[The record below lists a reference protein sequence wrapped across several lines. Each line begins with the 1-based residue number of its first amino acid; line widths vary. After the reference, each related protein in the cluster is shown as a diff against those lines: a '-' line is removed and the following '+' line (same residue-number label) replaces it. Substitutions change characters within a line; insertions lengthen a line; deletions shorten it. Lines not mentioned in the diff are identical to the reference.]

1 MMGNWK
7 ELPTGDTKQ
16 VKAVIAAEWKAPDR
30 ETQSMAVYE
39 FKERFQKKYLNE
51 VSNAGLKNYSCFLN
65 QDGEHIFHFSE
76 WADALTVESF
86 ICKDWL
92 LSASQL
98 QDKLTITSLWKNLYY
113 PFKSHKVTGK
123 SIENT
128 TLIVFVKQY
137 FQKPDQAKEWVDMI
151 LETLRKEGNHEGFIQ
166 NTYYLN
172 QYGTALLNY
181 ALWENEMSYDI
192 FLKHIFPQTK
202 KNWEAI
208 EKFEGWISKKG
219 VVKRHKEFINL
230 FNQMKVGPS

>member
-1 MMGNWK
+1 MMSNWK
-7 ELPTGDTKQ
+7 ELPSGDIKQ
-16 VKAVIAAEWKAPDR
+16 IKAVIAAEWKAPDR

-39 FKERFQKKYLNE
+39 FKDRFQKNYLKQ
-51 VSNAGLKNYSCFLN
+51 VSDAGLKNYSCFLN
-65 QDGEHIFHFSE
+65 QDGEHVFHFSE
-76 WADALTVESF
+76 WADEVSAESF

-98 QDKLTITSLWKNLYY
+98 QDKFSVTSLWKNLYY
-113 PFKSHKVTGK
+113 PFKSHKETGQ

-128 TLIVFVKQY
+128 GLIVLVKQY
-137 FQKPDQAKEWVDMI
+137 FQKPGQAKQWIDMI
-151 LETLRKEGNHEGFIQ
+151 LETLRKEGNHEGLIQ

-172 QYGTALLNY
+172 QDGTALLNY

-208 EKFEGWISKKG
+208 ENFEGWISKKG
-219 VVKRHKEFINL
+219 VVKRHKEFISIY
-230 FNQMKVGPS
+230 NQME